1 MYIIHRGWREGRTGR
16 EEGGGG
22 EGAEENWEDGKR
34 RRRRRGEGLWSMQ
47 ERHCVRAYGEC
58 VREKD
63 MGEGRRARRRARE
76 GREAERVFVVCVQ
89 V

>member
-1 MYIIHRGWREGRTGR
+1 
-16 EEGGGG
+16 
-22 EGAEENWEDGKR
+22 
-34 RRRRRGEGLWSMQ
+34 MQ